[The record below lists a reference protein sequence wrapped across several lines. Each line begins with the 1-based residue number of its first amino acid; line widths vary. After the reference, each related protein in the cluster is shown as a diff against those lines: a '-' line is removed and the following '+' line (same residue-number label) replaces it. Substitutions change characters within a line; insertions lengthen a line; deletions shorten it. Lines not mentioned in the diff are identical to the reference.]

1 MRLDRNTF
9 DLTFS
14 EDMDFIFDEDKS
26 DLKTTNDVEGE
37 LTIQMII
44 KRVFSSRGD
53 WLLQSECGAN
63 LESFKGFEVNSDL
76 ISLVKSSIINE
87 LTREL
92 MIDPRAIAIKAIP
105 MGKTR
110 LSLVIIV
117 KTQYMKTPVVVA
129 KGLSLDSYVSVSNK
143 ANRIK

>member
-1 MRLDRNTF
+1 MRLDRDTF
-9 DLTFS
+9 DLSFS

-37 LTIQMII
+37 LTIQMVI
-44 KRVFSSRGD
+44 KRVFSSKGD

-92 MIDPRAIAIKAIP
+92 MIDPRAIVIKAIP

-110 LSLVIIV
+110 LSLVIVV

>member
-37 LTIQMII
+37 LTIQMVI
-44 KRVFSSRGD
+44 KRVFSSKGD

-63 LESFKGFEVNSDL
+63 LESFKGFEVNNDL

-92 MIDPRAIAIKAIP
+92 MIDPRAIVIKAIP
-105 MGKTR
+105 MGRTR
-110 LSLVIIV
+110 LSLVIVV

-129 KGLSLDSYVSVSNK
+129 KGLSLDSYISVSNK